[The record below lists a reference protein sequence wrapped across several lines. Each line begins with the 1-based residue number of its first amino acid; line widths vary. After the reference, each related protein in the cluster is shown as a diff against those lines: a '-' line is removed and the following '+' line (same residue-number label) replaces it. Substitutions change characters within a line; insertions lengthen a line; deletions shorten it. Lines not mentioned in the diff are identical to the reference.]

1 MSRFDYCLKS
11 GMIRKDSKATERVSE
26 SIETSKRFLIS
37 SEKTY
42 DIKEYEMSVLASY
55 NSMFHSCRVLL
66 FSKGYIEKSHACLLE
81 AIKELF
87 SEGKISSLV
96 NMLNKI
102 KKSRHEIQYRGFQ
115 SDLEEAEFA
124 IDLARDFINEVG
136 RILGQ

>member
-87 SEGKISSLV
+87 SGGKISLLV

-102 KKSRHEIQYRGFQ
+102 KKSRHEIQ
-115 SDLEEAEFA
+115 
-124 IDLARDFINEVG
+124 
-136 RILGQ
+136 